1 MRRGI
6 ELPMNATGFPMA
18 LLRRLFAPTPDPRD
32 EMRPLWARVVAIAR
46 EPEWYRDCGV
56 ADTLEGR
63 FDMVSSALALVLLR
77 MERAPTLAAR
87 AAPLT
92 EIFVEEM
99 DGQLRQTGVGD
110 LMVGKQIGKLMAAL
124 GGRMGAYRGPI
135 AAGGPELEE
144 AVRRNVTLR
153 DGAEPAAAAARLR
166 TVWRRLDAT
175 RDEDLLAGAV
185 A

>member
-1 MRRGI
+1 MS
-6 ELPMNATGFPMA
+6 
-18 LLRRLFAPTPDPRD
+18 LLKRLFTPAADPRD
-32 EMRPLWARVVAIAR
+32 ALRPLWQRIVAIAR

-63 FDMVSSALALVLLR
+63 FDMVSSVLALVLLR
-77 MERAPTLAAR
+77 MERSPALAAR

-99 DGQLRQTGVGD
+99 DGQLRQSGVGD

-124 GGRMGAYRGPI
+124 GGRVGAYR
-135 AAGGPELEE
+135 AALANGGGETMEQ
-144 AVRRNVTLR
+144 AVRRNITFD
-153 DGAEPAAAAARLR
+153 DGGKDGGTALRLR
-166 TVWRRLDAT
+166 ALAERLEVTGEDA
-175 RDEDLLAGAV
+175 LLAGSIA